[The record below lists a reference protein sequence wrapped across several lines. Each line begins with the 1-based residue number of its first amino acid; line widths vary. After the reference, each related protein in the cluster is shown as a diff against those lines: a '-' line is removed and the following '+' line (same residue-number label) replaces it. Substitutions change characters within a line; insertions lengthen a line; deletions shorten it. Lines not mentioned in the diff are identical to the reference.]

1 MNGITTAFV
10 FPGQGSQHIG
20 MGKDF
25 AQAYPIA
32 RETYQEADDVMGFAL
47 SALMFEGEESELA
60 QTVNTQPAMYVN
72 SIAILRVL
80 QSLKPAA
87 VPFAVAGHSLGE
99 LTAVTASGALAFA
112 DGVALVRE
120 RARLM
125 QRAGEAAPGGMAAI
139 LNLPADVLEGVC
151 EQARIAIGKPVVIAN
166 DNCPGQI
173 VISGD
178 NDALEHAMML
188 AKEAGAKRALR
199 LNVSTANHSPLM
211 ASAETAFAE
220 KVSSTPFS
228 TPSVPVYANL
238 TAQPLRDADA
248 IRHELAHQLTRP
260 VRWTATIQNMR
271 QDGVQA
277 FVEIGAKDVLSGL
290 IKRTDATATLHV
302 INSIATL
309 EAYLAL

>member
-1 MNGITTAFV
+1 MNGTTTAFV
-10 FPGQGSQHIG
+10 FPGQGSQHVG

-32 RETYQEADDVMGFAL
+32 RDTYQEADDIMGFAL
-47 SALMFEGEESELA
+47 SALMFDGDEAELA

-72 SIAILRVL
+72 SVAILRVL
-80 QSLKPAA
+80 QSLKPSA

-112 DGVALVRE
+112 DGVALVRA

-125 QRAGEAAPGGMAAI
+125 QRAGEASPGGMAAI

-151 EQARIAIGKPVVIAN
+151 EQARIATGKPVVIAN

-178 NDALEHAMML
+178 NDALEHAMTL

-211 ASAETAFAE
+211 ASAEAAFAE
-220 KVSSTPFS
+220 KVASTPFS
-228 TPSVPVYANL
+228 APNVPIYANL
-238 TAQPLRDADA
+238 TAQPLHDVDG
-248 IRHELAHQLTRP
+248 IRHELAQQLTRP
-260 VRWTATIQNMR
+260 VRWTTTIQNMR
-271 QDGVQA
+271 ADGVQT

-290 IKRTDATATLHV
+290 IKRTDANATLYV